1 MTLLAVVPSDGG
13 VDGTDE
19 LSVGGGDATPQH
31 CGSSRARFRIRARL
45 ESDDAGK
52 AGSGDKIKE

>member
-19 LSVGGGDATPQH
+19 LSVGGGDATPQWWKLPRPL
-31 CGSSRARFRIRARL
+31 SNSR
-45 ESDDAGK
+45 ESDDAGLL
-52 AGSGDKIKE
+52 GRVDKIK